1 MEKSSHS
8 QNPTIA
14 EGNTETN
21 PNTEG
26 PNTEDTSKDEPSVS
40 LFELPRVEVG
50 AGPCNPG

>member
-26 PNTEDTSKDEPSVS
+26 PSKDELSVS

>member
-8 QNPTIA
+8 QNPAIA
-14 EGNTETN
+14 EGSTDIN
-21 PNTEG
+21 PNTED
-26 PNTEDTSKDEPSVS
+26 PKTEDTSTDELSVS